1 MQHSGTGLGIC
12 MGAEPGRG
20 SAQVQEA
27 SHRRGCQCRKSRC
40 RKKYC
45 ECFHAGVHCSDAC
58 RCNGCQNAAPEG
70 ASPGG
75 GLPEALR
82 GAALQPYRSA
92 GSSCAARE
100 AGRWDLRNPSL
111 NPNTDPT
118 AQRTEPEGASAAADA
133 PSLVP
138 PRRRVVPPARYSSP
152 GERSSS
158 SSGTPSEGDPAL
170 AGAQPGRIAP
180 TSACCQQAHAGALNA
195 CVSLC
200 KQ

>member
-1 MQHSGTGLGIC
+1 MAG
-12 MGAEPGRG
+12 
-20 SAQVQEA
+20 AQVQEA

-58 RCNGCQNAAPEG
+58 RCNGCQNVAPED

-75 GLPEALR
+75 GLLGALR

-100 AGRWDLRNPSL
+100 AGRWDPMNPTV
-111 NPNTDPT
+111 NPTADPT
-118 AQRTEPEGASAAADA
+118 AQRTEPEGASAAVQ
-133 PSLVP
+133 PLQ

-158 SSGTPSEGDPAL
+158 GSGTPSEGDPAL
-170 AGAQPGRIAP
+170 AGARPGCATP
-180 TSACCQQAHAGALNA
+180 PSACYWAGIRRSTE
-195 CVSLC
+195 CSS
-200 KQ
+200 